1 MAIKLNISFIKC
13 VLTLYDEMMSNGISL
28 VYLGEF
34 NQQIIT
40 MFTSMAKKAI
50 YKPDDD
56 RMSQRMLYHAMV
68 ETLENL
74 NYHSDEIA
82 ENMHFGKG
90 FMIIGRK
97 ENKYYIITTNKINN
111 EKKEELDKEMDEIVN
126 ASKEK
131 LNEMYREQIQQDSI
145 LERGRGAG
153 LGLIDIARKTNEKI
167 EYFFLPYD
175 ENYSTFVLK
184 IEISS
189 DYGKDNK

>member
-1 MAIKLNISFIKC
+1 MKLNISFIKC
-13 VLTLYDEMMSNGISL
+13 ILTLYDEMMSNGISL

-40 MFTSMAKKAI
+40 MFTSMAKKSI

-82 ENMHFGKG
+82 ENMHHGKG

-97 ENKYYIITTNKINN
+97 ENKYYIITTNKISN
-111 EKKEELDKEMDEIVN
+111 EKKEGMEKELQEIVT

-131 LNEMYREQIQQDSI
+131 LDKMYREQIQQDRI

-153 LGLIDIARKTNEKI
+153 LGLIDIARKTGEKLD
-167 EYFFLPYD
+167 YFFLPYD
-175 ENYSTFVLK
+175 NNNHTFVLK
-184 IEISS
+184 IEINS
-189 DYGKDNK
+189 DYIKDLE

>member
-40 MFTSMAKKAI
+40 MFTSMAKKSI

-74 NYHSDEIA
+74 NYHSDEVA
-82 ENMHFGKG
+82 ENMHHGKG

-97 ENKYYIITTNKINN
+97 ENKYYIITTNKISNT
-111 EKKEELDKEMDEIVN
+111 KKGPMEQELSEIVN
-126 ASKEK
+126 ASKER
-131 LNEMYREQIQQDSI
+131 LDEMYREQIQQDSK
-145 LERGRGAG
+145 LERGHGAG

-167 EYFFLPYD
+167 DYFFLPND
-175 ENYSTFVLK
+175 ENYHTFVLK

-189 DYGKDNK
+189 DYEKENE